1 MLEIKGKAVEL
12 LEAMLEQ
19 TSPDQSATIKKS
31 LQGSVNEKALKQS
44 MKYFKTM
51 AMEPQ
56 VKKEDKDDDAERG
69 KFQCYHVLIALA
81 DYDKKSVGMTSH
93 THTHTHPHTHTRTH
107 THTQVTHSCKSCCVQ
122 YKVKLDSLNPTYST
136 CDRAVTHC

>member
-93 THTHTHPHTHTRTH
+93 THTHTPTHAHTH
-107 THTQVTHSCKSCCVQ
+107 THTHTSHAF
-122 YKVKLDSLNPTYST
+122 L
-136 CDRAVTHC
+136 

>member
-19 TSPDQSATIKKS
+19 TSPDQSAAIKKS

-44 MKYFKTM
+44 MQYFKTM
-51 AMEPQ
+51 AMKPQ

-81 DYDKKSVGMTSH
+81 DYDKKYVGMTSH
-93 THTHTHPHTHTRTH
+93 THTHTHAHM
-107 THTQVTHSCKSCCVQ
+107 HSCKSCCVQ
-122 YKVKLDSLNPTYST
+122 YKVKLDSLNQTYST

>member
-1 MLEIKGKAVEL
+1 MTKVDVTVLEIKGKAVEL

-19 TSPDQSATIKKS
+19 TSPDQSAAIKKS

-51 AMEPQ
+51 AMN
-56 VKKEDKDDDAERG
+56 KDDDAERG

-81 DYDKKSVGMTSH
+81 DYDKKYVGMTSH
-93 THTHTHPHTHTRTH
+93 THTHTHTH
-107 THTQVTHSCKSCCVQ
+107 THKSCIPVR
-122 YKVKLDSLNPTYST
+122 VVVYSIKSS
-136 CDRAVTHC
+136 